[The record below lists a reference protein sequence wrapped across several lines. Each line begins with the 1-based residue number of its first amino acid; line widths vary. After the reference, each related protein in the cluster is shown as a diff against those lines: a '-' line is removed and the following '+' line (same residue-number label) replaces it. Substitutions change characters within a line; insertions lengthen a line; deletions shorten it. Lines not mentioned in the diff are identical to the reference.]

1 MLNYI
6 VDTSR
11 PIRETEQ
18 DGKNYFFVTREAMEA
33 DIAENKYLEYGE
45 LNGHL
50 YGTKLES
57 VRAIIRAGK
66 MCILD
71 CNPQVVLIVYF
82 MLK

>member
-1 MLNYI
+1 
-6 VDTSR
+6 
-11 PIRETEQ
+11 
-18 DGKNYFFVTREAMEA
+18 MEA

-45 LNGHL
+45 HNGHF

-71 CNPQVVLIVYF
+71 CNPQVIIFFYF
-82 MLK
+82 TKC